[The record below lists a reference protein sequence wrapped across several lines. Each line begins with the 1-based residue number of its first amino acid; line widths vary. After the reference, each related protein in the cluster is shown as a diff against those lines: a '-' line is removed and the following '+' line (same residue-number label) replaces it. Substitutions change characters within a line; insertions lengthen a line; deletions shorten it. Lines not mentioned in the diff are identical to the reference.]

1 MPMLASRA
9 AAALRNWGFS
19 GTTLLSRLRDT
30 YFKYVTLLLRGNN
43 ADVDYALTASPDVL
57 AVNRDSSANNF
68 TLTLAGNTK
77 PSVYNPYQHGYYSCY
92 FDGTGD
98 FLSTAALDWTM
109 AGDFTIEAWINAD
122 IVSAGPY
129 AICGQQSGV
138 NWFDFRY
145 YTNNFQISFN
155 AASGTNMGGTLVA
168 GRWTHVAAIR
178 RGTAVNVYV
187 NGVATATT
195 ITNSSTLGYSGIA
208 MNIGSSSG
216 NLFQGHISNFRILK
230 GVALYANSQSPVPTT
245 PLTPITGTSIIACQA
260 NRLIDTGPNNYALT
274 KNGDVYVRQAHP
286 YTLSYSAAVPSGY
299 SVYFDGTGDYLNA
312 GSNAAFAFGTNP
324 YTVEL
329 WVYPTSALA
338 STQVLVRMSATSGWQ
353 LYYENTT
360 YGIGIAV
367 VGTAS
372 FLYTGIPATSLRP
385 GRWYHIAISRVST
398 AANSTYIYVNGMLR
412 TTGTDSNNWT
422 VTGPLTI
429 GANSSGTET
438 FTGYISNV
446 RIVNGTALYPGTN
459 FTLPTSALTAVTNT
473 SFLSCQDLVIKDN
486 STNAFAITRNGDVV
500 ASSFHPFGDATTVK
514 LPATYYGVY
523 FDGTGDF
530 ITSAGSTAFT
540 FGTGDFTVEYWVF
553 HTSVAATY
561 NQHVGAATTSAGFA
575 FGTNGTALKMYMTT
589 STVGYTSTGTS
600 FVLNRWHHVAYCR
613 SSGTVT
619 FFLDGLVN
627 YTVAAATN
635 ITETGLG
642 LGGAPSGTV
651 YPMTG
656 YLSNVRVIK
665 GTALY
670 TTAFVPS
677 TAALTAVA
685 GTSLLTCQ
693 SSTVIDNSS
702 ASNTLT
708 INGDASPVYVN
719 LANPSTGLDTRYL
732 GSAYFDGT
740 YDYFEIASNAAFGFG
755 TGDYTL
761 EAWIYIIG
769 AATTNGYMILDFR
782 NVGNGADGK
791 IILYLNNANA
801 LTVNIGTTIIIASG
815 VTILQNQ
822 WYHVAVARSGTNTKL
837 FVNGAQKGS
846 TYVGS
851 QDLGATARPVIGNVA
866 DASATYNAS
875 WNGYISDVR
884 IVKGSAVYTTAFIP
898 PVQPLT
904 AVTNTQL
911 LTLQNRGGLSNNF
924 FLDAGSISNSSVTKT
939 ANTGLSTFTP
949 NGGGWSVYFDGSGD
963 YLSLPYT
970 AASFNC
976 PTSFTIEF
984 WAFPVSKITLYPTI
998 FSNYSTYTTNGL
1010 IGIFCGHNSNST
1022 KWSVAFNGT
1031 DGVLVSTST
1040 IVYNSWVHIAIVRNG
1055 TAMAMYVNGVS
1066 ESTSTQSATL
1076 VGTANSIWIGASGD
1090 SLANTYYNGYISN
1103 LRFINGQALYTATF
1117 TTSTTP
1123 LAPITSNATVYTSLL
1138 TCNDSYFKDWA
1149 QGNSTITKAG
1159 DAAILRTN
1167 PFGNYQL
1174 TPRGYGYLFAG
1185 AGSYLTSTT
1194 TIDMYAQPITIE
1206 AWLYP
1211 TTAGF
1216 APIVE
1221 ENTGGSNGEQ
1231 LMYIT
1236 TGQVIVFEQRNTH
1249 GYGSTI
1255 GLTTTATAPINTWT
1269 HFALCLTPSGPRI
1282 YVNGVQ
1288 SATDATLR
1296 YWADAARN
1304 FNIGL
1309 NGYGGTGFPGYISNL
1324 RVSKGVR
1331 YTATFTPSTTPFVAD
1346 SATSLLTCQSTLI
1359 EDTSYTQNTLTMT
1372 GTVKPLEFN
1381 PFGYNV
1387 VEVDNVPTSVGTSL
1401 IFDGTGDNLS
1411 IPTSNTLG
1419 LGTGD
1424 FTMECWVYPTSNP
1437 ANGPG
1442 TIMDLRTGP
1451 TATATVIRMN
1461 ASFQLMVYNGP
1472 SNVETTFTTVVA
1484 GLNAWYHIAYVRRS
1498 GTVYG
1503 YINSLLAGSV
1513 AISTDLGTTQPLLIG
1528 QNQSAGYNFY
1538 GYIYDFRISKGTG
1551 SYATSFLPIRAV
1563 KPAPGQT
1570 SFALNPTT
1578 VGIYDSAGQRGFS
1591 TEGDAKL
1598 SVVQKKYGS
1607 TSMYFDGTTDYL
1619 QFPYMERIMPTQ
1631 SMTTA
1636 SWTWECWVY
1645 IVARHTASDSW
1656 DWPVLFGGPGNIF
1669 AIGPTSIGRLRVQWY
1684 IGGSGGERRCTGSS
1698 TVPLTTWTHLA
1709 VAVTAGAFKFFINGV
1724 QETLDTSYS
1733 NSQTSFQ
1740 NNIFTTTG
1748 TMYVG
1753 GGFGR
1758 GDFNGYIDDL
1768 RITNGYVRY
1777 TANFDAPAALVAAG
1791 PLT

>member
-1 MPMLASRA
+1 MLASRA

-19 GTTLLSRLRDT
+19 GTTLISRLRDA
-30 YFKYVTLLLRGNN
+30 YWKYVTLLLRGNN

-57 AVNRDSSANNF
+57 AFNRDSSANNF
-68 TLTLAGNTK
+68 ELTLAGNTK
-77 PSVYNPYQHGYYSCY
+77 PSVFNPYQNGYYSC
-92 FDGTGD
+92 F
-98 FLSTAALDWTM
+98 
-109 AGDFTIEAWINAD
+109 
-122 IVSAGPY
+122 
-129 AICGQQSGV
+129 
-138 NWFDFRY
+138 
-145 YTNNFQISFN
+145 
-155 AASGTNMGGTLVA
+155 
-168 GRWTHVAAIR
+168 
-178 RGTAVNVYV
+178 
-187 NGVATATT
+187 
-195 ITNSSTLGYSGIA
+195 
-208 MNIGSSSG
+208 
-216 NLFQGHISNFRILK
+216 
-230 GVALYANSQSPVPTT
+230 
-245 PLTPITGTSIIACQA
+245 
-260 NRLIDTGPNNYALT
+260 
-274 KNGDVYVRQAHP
+274 
-286 YTLSYSAAVPSGY
+286 
-299 SVYFDGTGDYLNA
+299 
-312 GSNAAFAFGTNP
+312 
-324 YTVEL
+324 
-329 WVYPTSALA
+329 
-338 STQVLVRMSATSGWQ
+338 
-353 LYYENTT
+353 
-360 YGIGIAV
+360 
-367 VGTAS
+367 
-372 FLYTGIPATSLRP
+372 
-385 GRWYHIAISRVST
+385 
-398 AANSTYIYVNGMLR
+398 
-412 TTGTDSNNWT
+412 
-422 VTGPLTI
+422 
-429 GANSSGTET
+429 
-438 FTGYISNV
+438 
-446 RIVNGTALYPGTN
+446 
-459 FTLPTSALTAVTNT
+459 
-473 SFLSCQDLVIKDN
+473 
-486 STNAFAITRNGDVV
+486 
-500 ASSFHPFGDATTVK
+500 
-514 LPATYYGVY
+514 

-530 ITSAGSTAFT
+530 ITSSGSNAFT
-540 FGTGDFTVEYWVF
+540 FGTGDFTVEYWVY
-553 HTSVAATY
+553 HTAVAATY

-613 SSGTVT
+613 LAGTVT
-619 FFLDGLVN
+619 FFLDGAVN
-627 YTVAAATN
+627 YSTAAATN
-635 ITETGLG
+635 ITETNFGLG
-642 LGGAPSGTV
+642 ATPSGTS

-656 YLSNVRVIK
+656 YLSNVRVVKGQALYQAQFTPSTVPLTAITGTSLLACQAARLADNSPANAPLTRNGDVAVRQAHPFALGYSATVPTGYSVYFDGTGDYITLASNSAFNFGTGDFTIEAWIYLNSISTNKVIIDTRSIDSLSSYVFNVQTTGKLDFIYGASRLTSATILVTGRWFHVAVTRSNSVISQFINGQVDGNTVTYASAIDATAAPWIGGGRADASGNPGYYLVGCISNLRVVK
-665 GTALY
+665 GTAVY
-670 TTAFVPS
+670 TTGFTPS
-677 TAALTAVA
+677 TTALTAVT

-693 SSTVIDNSS
+693 DAVIKDNSTNAFALTRVGDTVASNFHPFGNAATVKLPASYYGVYFDGTGDYITLPAAGILNYGTGDFNFECWIYVVGSGASQTVIAARFWVTIGPTTLGLTSAGITGIYALTGLTNIQYKWAHVAISRASGTLRSFINGAQVDSRADSTNFETTGGKIGIESGSLINPFTGIISNLRSIKGSALYTAAFTPSTTPLTAVSGTTLLTCQSATIVDNSS
-702 ASNTLT
+702 NVHSLT

-719 LANPSTGLDTRYL
+719 LVDSSTGLDTRYL

-761 EAWIYIIG
+761 EAWVYIIG

-822 WYHVAVARSGTNTKL
+822 WYHVALARSGTNTRL

-851 QDLGATARPVIGNVA
+851 QDLGAAARPVIGNVA

-911 LTLQNRGGLSNNF
+911 LTLQTRGSLSNNF
-924 FLDAGSISNSSVTKT
+924 FADSGSTSNSVITKNGN
-939 ANTGLSTFTP
+939 AGLSTFTP
-949 NGGGWSVYFDGSGD
+949 DGGGWSAYFDGSGD
-963 YLSLPYT
+963 YLSIANSSAFDFGT
-970 AASFNC
+970 GD
-976 PTSFTIEF
+976 FTVEF
-984 WAFPVSKITLYPTI
+984 WMYAINMPNTAGIIGKKTSDSTNGWQISY
-998 FSNYSTYTTNGL
+998 NSTYANKLTIRTTLTND
-1010 IGIFCGHNSNST
+1010 FT
-1022 KWSVAFNGT
+1022 
-1031 DGVLVSTST
+1031 STSSWSLNTWEHWAVARSGST
-1040 IVYNSWVHIAIVRNG
+1040 IRWFKNGILDNS
-1055 TAMAMYVNGVS
+1055 
-1066 ESTSTQSATL
+1066 
-1076 VGTANSIWIGASGD
+1076 AS
-1090 SLANTYYNGYISN
+1090 NTYNISETATTYIGYSQTWGGYYTGYISN
-1103 LRFINGQALYTATF
+1103 LRVVKGQALYTATF

-1123 LAPITSNATVYTSLL
+1123 LTPITSNATVSTSLL
-1138 TCNDSYFKDWA
+1138 TCNDSYLKDWSH
-1149 QGNSTITKAG
+1149 NNFTVTKAG
-1159 DAAILRTN
+1159 DTAILRAN
-1167 PFGNYQL
+1167 PFGNYQV
-1174 TPRGYGYLFAG
+1174 TPKGYGYLFAG

-1206 AWLYP
+1206 AWIYP

-1231 LMYIT
+1231 LMYIN
-1236 TGQVIVFEQRNTH
+1236 GSQFIVFEQRNTH

-1269 HFALCLTPSGPRI
+1269 HFAMCLTASGPRI

-1296 YWADAARN
+1296 YWANAARN

-1359 EDTSYTQNTLTMT
+1359 EDNSYTRNTLTMT

-1381 PFGYNV
+1381 PFGYNT

-1401 IFDGTGDNLS
+1401 ILDGTGDNLS
-1411 IPTSNTLG
+1411 IPTSTSLG

-1424 FTMECWVYPTSNP
+1424 FTMECWIYATSNP

-1442 TIMDLRTGP
+1442 TLLDLRTGS
-1451 TATATVIRMN
+1451 TASATTMRIN
-1461 ASFQLMVYNGP
+1461 ASFQMMVYNGP

-1528 QNQSAGYNFY
+1528 QNQTAGYNFY
-1538 GYIYDFRISKGTG
+1538 GYIFDYRISKGTG
-1551 SYATSFLPIRAV
+1551 AYATSFLPIRAV

-1570 SFALNPTT
+1570 SFALDPTT

-1598 SVVQKKYGS
+1598 SVTQKKYGS
-1607 TSMYFDGTTDYL
+1607 TSMYFDGNGDYL

-1631 SMTTA
+1631 SMMTS

-1733 NSQTSFQ
+1733 NSQTSFL

-1748 TMYVG
+1748 TMCIG

-1758 GDFNGYIDDL
+1758 GSFSGYVDDL